1 MGKIGRRTKHSHWFY
16 GRSKKIQ
23 VNKENTP
30 VPSGK
35 ISSFQSTVPLKYQ
48 FSLRDVPSAVLNR
61 PSITNLTTV
70 FRVLKKDNTL
80 KSK

>member
-1 MGKIGRRTKHSHWFY
+1 MGKIGRRRKHSHWFY

-35 ISSFQSTVPLKYQ
+35 ISSLKSSVPLKYSSLFVMSLQQ
-48 FSLRDVPSAVLNR
+48 F
-61 PSITNLTTV
+61 LTSHRSPISQV
-70 FRVLKKDNTL
+70 YSEF
-80 KSK
+80 